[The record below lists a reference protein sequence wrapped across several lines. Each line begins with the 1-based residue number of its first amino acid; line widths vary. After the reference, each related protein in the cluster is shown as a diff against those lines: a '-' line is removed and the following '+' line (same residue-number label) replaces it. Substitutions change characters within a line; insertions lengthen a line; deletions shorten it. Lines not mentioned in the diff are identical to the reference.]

1 MTYLCTMDFVQD
13 IEHCLRVLREG
24 GIILYPTDTI
34 WGIGCDATN
43 PEAVTRI
50 FNLKKRP
57 EKKAL
62 IVLMADERDIIQYVS
77 APDPQVAEYL
87 KTVHKPTTVVYKG
100 MIHLAE
106 NLSEDGTIAI
116 RLVEDAFCRQLIKRL
131 RKPLVSTSANASG
144 FKAPA
149 TFKEIGDEI
158 KSGVDYIVKYR
169 QDDQAIR
176 EPSSLIKPNPDGT
189 VTVIRP

>member
-1 MTYLCTMDFVQD
+1 MEFIDD
-13 IEHCLRVLREG
+13 IEASLAVLRKG

-43 PEAVTRI
+43 PEAVNKI

-62 IVLMADERDIIQYVS
+62 IVLMADQRDILQYVS
-77 APDPQVAEYL
+77 EPDPHVAEYL
-87 KTVHKPTTVVYKG
+87 KTVQKPTTVIYKG

-116 RLVEDAFCRQLIKRL
+116 RLVKDAFCRQLIKRL
-131 RKPLVSTSANASG
+131 RKPLVSTSANSSG
-144 FKAPA
+144 SKAPGF
-149 TFKEIGDEI
+149 FKEIGEEI
-158 KSGVDYIVKYR
+158 KTGVDYIVKYR
-169 QDDQAIR
+169 QDDEKIH
-176 EPSSLIKPNPDGT
+176 EPSTLIKPNPDGT
-189 VTVIRP
+189 VSVIRP

>member
-1 MTYLCTMDFVQD
+1 MAYICTMEFIDD
-13 IEHCLRVLREG
+13 IEASLAVLRKG

-43 PEAVTRI
+43 PDAVAKI

-57 EKKAL
+57 EKKAM
-62 IVLMADERDIIQYVS
+62 IVLMADHRDIFQYVS
-77 APDPQVAEYL
+77 EPDPQLAEYL
-87 KTVHKPTTVVYKG
+87 KTVQKPTTVIYKG

-131 RKPLVSTSANASG
+131 RKPLVSTSANTSG
-144 FKAPA
+144 SKAPGI
-149 TFKEIGDEI
+149 FGEIGGDI
-158 KSGVDYIVKYR
+158 KLGVDYIVKYR
-169 QDDQAIR
+169 QDDQTIH
-176 EPSSLIKPNPDGT
+176 EPSSLIKLNPDGK